1 MNWLSSILLMF
12 GVVNALKKDIT
23 LESTCS
29 VVNALK
35 VDCGY
40 SGITETECRNRNC
53 CYVPNSVVGVTWCFN
68 PASDAPTVAPS
79 TFSPSVSLRPSRS
92 PTMTPTRIPSVSFY
106 PTTLTPTI
114 RPTVAPTEKIVTH
127 SAVNVNQ
134 IVIAM
139 IIIGVVILFILLFLC
154 LSLYSS
160 RGKAKETK
168 AATPVSEPKKVELSK
183 SRQLVD
189 PNTLD
194 EGTWS
199 FASVY
204 PSNASRFSKDDNDN
218 NTNNKRASYNR
229 RELYSVGQH
238 RDESFYDENNEP
250 QPISWY
256 EDKDHG
262 FVN

>member
-1 MNWLSSILLMF
+1 MNWLLSILLVF
-12 GVVNALKKDIT
+12 GVVNALKKDIM

-53 CYVPNSVVGVTWCFN
+53 CYVQTSVVGVTWCFN
-68 PASDAPTVAPS
+68 PVSDAPTVAPS
-79 TFSPSVSLRPSRS
+79 TFAPSISLRPSRS
-92 PTMTPTRIPSVSFY
+92 PTMTPTRVPSVSFH
-106 PTTLTPTI
+106 PTTLHPTI
-114 RPTVAPTEKIVTH
+114 RPTVAPTEKTVTH

-139 IIIGVVILFILLFLC
+139 IIIGLVIVFILVFLC

-160 RGKAKETK
+160 WGKAKESK
-168 AATPVSEPKKVELSK
+168 AATPEPVLGPKKVELSK

-204 PSNASRFSKDDNDN
+204 PSNASRFSKDENDS
-218 NTNNKRASYNR
+218 NNKRTSYNR
-229 RELYSVGQH
+229 RDLYAVGQH
-238 RDESFYDENNEP
+238 RDEPFYDENNEP